1 MKFNYLPV
9 PLVDP
14 KTQEIKG
21 VIYRPYIPIMFSFAH
36 QITPRAINCLVD
48 SGSDINLFPAE
59 VGEQIGIPIKKGRL
73 VPVLGIGQKEV
84 IAYRHNVKLYLGA
97 TNFLTDID
105 FCFEQRTPLLGR
117 IGFFTGFKRVSFR
130 EPEKTLEL
138 EK

>member
-1 MKFNYLPV
+1 MKFNYLPF

-14 KTQEIKG
+14 KTQELKG
-21 VIYRPYIPIMFSFAH
+21 TIYRPYVPIMFSFAH

-59 VGEQIGIPIKKGRL
+59 IGERIGIPIKKGKL
-73 VPVLGIGQKEV
+73 VPVFGIGQKE
-84 IAYRHNVKLYLGA
+84 ITAYRHKVKLYLG
-97 TNFLTDID
+97 TFNFLTNID
-105 FCFEQRTPLLGR
+105 FCFDQRTPLLGR
-117 IGFFTGFKRVSFR
+117 IGFFNNFKRVVFS